1 MSVTVRFAPSPT
13 GYLHIGNVR
22 TAVLNWLFARKHA
35 GRFILRLD
43 DTDTERSREEYAQA
57 IIEDLEWLGLRPDA
71 VFRQSERL
79 ELYEQAAEQ
88 LKQAGLLYP
97 CYETEQELALKR
109 KAQLMAGRPPVY
121 DRSALKLTDEAKKA
135 LEEAGRRPHW
145 RFRLPEGS
153 ITWEDAVRGRVE
165 IDLSTLSDPV
175 LIREDGSFLYTLPSV
190 VDDMDMRITHVVRGD
205 DHVVNTAVQIA
216 LTRALGG
223 EPPMFAH
230 HALLR
235 AKDGGPLSKRLGS
248 LGVRD
253 FREQGL
259 EPEAIVSYCATVGTS
274 GPVRAFIDID
284 ALAAEFALEKLSRAP
299 ARFDEEELL
308 ALNADVL
315 HALPCEKALPRLK
328 NLGIGLNCAE
338 WEVVRANLSLLHEA
352 AEWEAVLHGDIS
364 PPELEEEDRVYLKQA
379 ADLLPEEPWDEAT
392 WKAWTEALKRETGRK
407 GKALFMPLRLALTGK
422 THGPEMS
429 RLLPLIGPGRTRSR
443 LLSAAGQAHGAS

>member
-13 GYLHIGNVR
+13 GHLHIGNVR
-22 TAVLNWLFARKHA
+22 TAVLNWLFTRKHV

-43 DTDTERSREEYAQA
+43 DTDAERSREEYAQA
-57 IIEDLEWLGLRPDA
+57 IIEDLEWLGLQPDA

-121 DRSALKLTDEAKKA
+121 DRAALRLTEAARKA
-135 LEEAGRRPHW
+135 LEEAGRKPHW
-145 RFRLPEGS
+145 RFMLPEGA
-153 ITWEDAVRGRVE
+153 ITWEDAVRGPVE

-175 LIREDGSFLYTLPSV
+175 LIRADGSFLYTLPSV
-190 VDDMDMRITHVVRGD
+190 VDDKEMGITHVIRGD

-216 LTRALGG
+216 LTRVLGG
-223 EPPMFAH
+223 VPPQFAH

-253 FREQGL
+253 FREKGL
-259 EPEAIVSYCATVGTS
+259 EPETIVSYCATVGTS
-274 GPVRAFIDID
+274 GPVKAFIDMD
-284 ALAAEFALEKLSRAP
+284 ALAADFALERLSRAP
-299 ARFDEEELL
+299 ARFDEDELL

-315 HALPCEKALPRLK
+315 HALPCEKALPRLEK
-328 NLGIGLNCAE
+328 LGIS
-338 WEVVRANLSLLHEA
+338 LSCE
-352 AEWEAVLHGDIS
+352 EWEAIRANVGLLREAADWEQVLHGEIA
-364 PPELEEEDRVYLKQA
+364 PPELDEEDRAYVRLA
-379 ADLLPEEPWDEAT
+379 AELLPDEPWDDTT
-392 WKAWTEALKRETGRK
+392 WKAWTNALKQASGRK
-407 GKALFMPLRLALTGK
+407 GKALFMPLRLVLTGRA
-422 THGPEMS
+422 HGPEMS
-429 RLLPLIGPGRTRSR
+429 KLLPLIGRERAKAR
-443 LLSAAGQAHGAS
+443 LEKAAD

>member
-13 GYLHIGNVR
+13 GHLHIGNVR
-22 TAVLNWLFARKHA
+22 TAVLNWLFTRKHD

-43 DTDTERSREEYAQA
+43 DTDAERSREEYAQA
-57 IIEDLEWLGLRPDA
+57 IIEDLEWLGLQPDA

-121 DRSALKLTDEAKKA
+121 DRAALRLTEAARKA
-135 LEEAGRRPHW
+135 LEEAGRKPHW
-145 RFRLPEGS
+145 RFKLPEGA
-153 ITWEDAVRGRVE
+153 ITWEDAVRGPVE

-175 LIREDGSFLYTLPSV
+175 LIRADGSFLYTLPSV
-190 VDDMDMRITHVVRGD
+190 VDDMEMGITHVIRGD

-216 LTRALGG
+216 LTRVLGG
-223 EPPMFAH
+223 VPPQFAH

-253 FREQGL
+253 FREKGL
-259 EPEAIVSYCATVGTS
+259 EPETIVSYCATVGTS
-274 GPVRAFIDID
+274 GPVKAFIDMD
-284 ALAAEFALEKLSRAP
+284 ALAADFALERLSRAP
-299 ARFDEEELL
+299 ARFDEDELL

-315 HALPCEKALPRLK
+315 HALPCEKALPRLEK
-328 NLGIGLNCAE
+328 LGIS
-338 WEVVRANLSLLHEA
+338 LSCE
-352 AEWEAVLHGDIS
+352 EWEAIRANVGLLREAADWEQVLHGEIA
-364 PPELEEEDRVYLKQA
+364 PPELDEEDRAYVRLA
-379 ADLLPEEPWDEAT
+379 AELLPDEPWDDTT
-392 WKAWTEALKRETGRK
+392 WKAWTNALKQASGRK
-407 GKALFMPLRLALTGK
+407 GKALFMPLRLVLTGRA
-422 THGPEMS
+422 HGPEMS
-429 RLLPLIGPGRTRSR
+429 KLLPLIGRERAKAR
-443 LLSAAGQAHGAS
+443 LEKAAD

>member
-43 DTDTERSREEYAQA
+43 DTDTERSRGEYAQA
-57 IIEDLEWLGLRPDA
+57 IIEDLEWLGLHPA
-71 VFRQSERL
+71 ATYRQSERL
-79 ELYEQAAEQ
+79 ELYEQAAEK

-145 RFRLPEGS
+145 RFRLPEGA

-190 VDDMDMRITHVVRGD
+190 VDDMDMGITHVVRGD

-253 FREQGL
+253 FRERGL

-274 GPVRAFIDID
+274 GPVRAFIDMD
-284 ALAAEFALEKLSRAP
+284 ELAADFALEKLSRAP
-299 ARFDEEELL
+299 ARFDEDELL

-315 HALPCEKALPRLK
+315 HQLPCEKALPRLEK
-328 NLGIGLNCAE
+328 RGIS
-338 WEVVRANLSLLHEA
+338 LSCE
-352 AEWEAVLHGDIS
+352 EWEAIRANIGLLREAADWERVLHGEIA

-379 ADLLPEEPWDEAT
+379 AELLPGEPWDDTT
-392 WKAWTEALKRETGRK
+392 WKAWTNALKEASGRK

-422 THGPEMS
+422 PHGPEMS
-429 RLLPLIGPGRTRSR
+429 KLLPLIGRERAKAR
-443 LLSAAGQAHGAS
+443 LEKAA

>member
-13 GYLHIGNVR
+13 GHLHIGNVR
-22 TAVLNWLFARKHA
+22 TAVLNWLFTRKHD

-43 DTDTERSREEYAQA
+43 DTDAERSREEYAQA
-57 IIEDLEWLGLRPDA
+57 IIEDLEWLGLQPDA

-121 DRSALKLTDEAKKA
+121 DRAALRLTEAARKA
-135 LEEAGRRPHW
+135 LEEAGRKPHW
-145 RFRLPEGS
+145 RFKLPDGS

-175 LIREDGSFLYTLPSV
+175 LIRADGSFLYTLPSV
-190 VDDMDMRITHVVRGD
+190 VDDMEMGITHVIRGD

-223 EPPMFAH
+223 EPPRFAH

-248 LGVRD
+248 LSVRD
-253 FREQGL
+253 LREKGL
-259 EPEAIVSYCATVGTS
+259 EPETIVSHCATVGTS
-274 GPVRAFIDID
+274 GPVRAFIDMD

-299 ARFDEEELL
+299 VRFDEDELL

-315 HALPCEKALPRLK
+315 HRLPCETALPRLEK
-328 NLGIGLNCAE
+328 LGISLSCEE
-338 WEVVRANLSLLHEA
+338 WETVRANIGLLREA
-352 AEWEAVLHGDIS
+352 ADWERVLHGEIATPD
-364 PPELEEEDRVYLKQA
+364 LEEEDRAYLKQA
-379 ADLLPEEPWDEAT
+379 AELLPEEPWEEAT
-392 WKAWTEALKRETGRK
+392 WKAWTNALKKASGRK

-422 THGPEMS
+422 PHGPEMS
-429 RLLPLIGPGRTRSR
+429 KLLPLIGWERAKAR
-443 LLSAAGQAHGAS
+443 LEKVAA

>member
-1 MSVTVRFAPSPT
+1 MKVTVRFAPSPT
-13 GYLHIGNVR
+13 GHLHIGNVR
-22 TAVLNWLFARKHA
+22 TAVLNRLFALKHD

-43 DTDTERSREEYAQA
+43 DTDAERSREEYARA
-57 IIEDLEWLGLRPDA
+57 IIEDLEWLGLKTDA

-79 ELYEQAAEQ
+79 ALYERAAER

-121 DRSALKLTDEAKKA
+121 DRAALKLTEEAKRA
-135 LEEAGRRPHW
+135 LEEAGRKPHW
-145 RFRLPEGS
+145 RFKLPDGS
-153 ITWEDAVRGRVE
+153 ITWEDAVRGPVE

-175 LIREDGSFLYTLPSV
+175 LIREAGSFLYTLPSV
-190 VDDMDMRITHVVRGD
+190 VDDMDMGITHVIRGD

-223 EPPMFAH
+223 ETPKFAH

-253 FREQGL
+253 FREKGL
-259 EPEAIVSYCATVGTS
+259 EPETIVSYCATVGTS
-274 GPVRAFIDID
+274 DPVAAFTDMR
-284 ALAAEFALEKLSRAP
+284 ALAERFELSKLSKAP
-299 ARFDEEELL
+299 ARFDEEELF

-315 HALPCEKALPRLK
+315 HQLPCEKALPRLEK
-328 NLGIGLNCAE
+328 LGISLSCAE
-338 WEVVRANLSLLHEA
+338 WKVVRANIGLLKEA
-352 AEWEAVLHGDIS
+352 ADWERVLHGDVE
-364 PPELEEEDRVYLKQA
+364 PPTLSDEDRTYVRQA
-379 ADLLPEEPWDEAT
+379 AQALPPEPWDSDT
-392 WKAWTEALKRETGRK
+392 WKAWTEALKQATGRK

-422 THGPEMS
+422 AHGPEMS
-429 RLLPLIGPGRTRSR
+429 KLLPLIGPERARAR
-443 LLSAAGQAHGAS
+443 LLAASAK

>member
-1 MSVTVRFAPSPT
+1 MKVTVRFAPSPT
-13 GYLHIGNVR
+13 GHLHIGNVR
-22 TAVLNWLFARKHA
+22 TAVLNRLFALKNG

-43 DTDTERSREEYAQA
+43 DTDSERSREEYAQA
-57 IIEDLEWLGLRPDA
+57 IIEDLEWLGLEPNA

-79 ELYEQAAEQ
+79 AFYEQAAEK

-121 DRSALKLTDEAKKA
+121 DRAALKLTEEAKRA
-135 LEEAGRRPHW
+135 LEEAGRKPHW

-153 ITWEDAVRGRVE
+153 ITWEDAVRGPVE

-175 LIREDGSFLYTLPSV
+175 LIRADGSFLYTLPSV
-190 VDDMDMRITHVVRGD
+190 VDDMDMGITHVIRGD

-223 EPPMFAH
+223 NPPQFAH

-253 FREQGL
+253 FREKGL
-259 EPEAIVSYCATVGTS
+259 EPETIVSYCATVGTS
-274 GPVRAFIDID
+274 EPVAAFTDMQ
-284 ALAAEFALEKLSRAP
+284 ALAERFELSKLSRAP

-315 HALPCEKALPRLK
+315 HQLTCDKALPRLEK
-328 NLGIGLNCAE
+328 LGISLSCEE
-338 WEVVRANLSLLHEA
+338 WKVVRANIGLLKEA
-352 AEWEAVLHGDIS
+352 AVWERVLHGDLE
-364 PPELEEEDRVYLKQA
+364 PPALAEEDRAYVRQA
-379 ADLLPEEPWDEAT
+379 AEALPPAPWDAGT

-407 GKALFMPLRLALTGK
+407 GKALFMPLRLALTGRA
-422 THGPEMS
+422 HGPEMS
-429 RLLPLIGPGRTRSR
+429 RLLPLIGPEKTRAR
-443 LLSAAGQAHGAS
+443 LLVTGAGTA

>member
-13 GYLHIGNVR
+13 GHLHIGNVR
-22 TAVLNWLFARKHA
+22 TAVLNRLFALKHG

-43 DTDTERSREEYAQA
+43 DTDKERSREEYAQA
-57 IIEDLEWLGLRPDA
+57 IIEDLEWLGLKPDA
-71 VFRQSERL
+71 IFRQSERL
-79 ELYEQAAEQ
+79 TLYEQAAER
-88 LKQAGLLYP
+88 LKAAGLLYP

-121 DRSALKLTDEAKKA
+121 DRAALKLTEDAKRA

-153 ITWEDAVRGRVE
+153 VTWEDAVRGPVE

-190 VDDMDMRITHVVRGD
+190 VDDMDMGVTHVIRGD

-216 LTRALGG
+216 LTRALEGK
-223 EPPMFAH
+223 PPAFAH

-253 FREQGL
+253 FGEKGL
-259 EPEAIVSYCATVGTS
+259 E
-274 GPVRAFIDID
+274 AFTDMQT
-284 ALAAEFALEKLSRAP
+284 LAERFDLSKLSRAP
-299 ARFDEEELL
+299 ARFDEEEML

-315 HALPCEKALPRLK
+315 HQLPCEKALPRLER
-328 NLGIGLNCAE
+328 LGMALDCEE
-338 WEVVRANLSLLHEA
+338 WEVVRANIGLLKDTA
-352 AEWEAVLHGDIS
+352 DWERVLHGNIE
-364 PPELEEEDRVYLKQA
+364 PPSLSEEDRTYVRQA
-379 ADLLPEEPWDEAT
+379 LELLPSAPWDANT
-392 WKAWTEALKRETGRK
+392 WKTWTEALKAATGRR

-422 THGPEMS
+422 AHGPEMS
-429 RLLPLIGPGRTRSR
+429 KLLPLIGPERTRAR
-443 LLSAAGQAHGAS
+443 LLAAGAGAT

>member
-13 GYLHIGNVR
+13 GHLHIGNVR
-22 TAVLNWLFARKHA
+22 TAVLNWLFTRKHD

-43 DTDTERSREEYAQA
+43 DTDAERSREEYAQA
-57 IIEDLEWLGLRPDA
+57 IIEDLEWLGLQPDA

-121 DRSALKLTDEAKKA
+121 DRAALRLTEAARKA
-135 LEEAGRRPHW
+135 LEEAGRKPHW
-145 RFRLPEGS
+145 RFKLPDGS

-175 LIREDGSFLYTLPSV
+175 LIRADGSFLYTLPSV
-190 VDDMDMRITHVVRGD
+190 VDDMEMGITHVIRGD

-216 LTRALGG
+216 LTRVLGG
-223 EPPMFAH
+223 VPPQFAH

-253 FREQGL
+253 FREKGL
-259 EPEAIVSYCATVGTS
+259 EPETIVSYCATVGTS
-274 GPVRAFIDID
+274 GPVKAFIDMD
-284 ALAAEFALEKLSRAP
+284 ALAADFALERLSRAP
-299 ARFDEEELL
+299 ARFDEDELL

-315 HALPCEKALPRLK
+315 HALPCEKALPRLEK
-328 NLGIGLNCAE
+328 LGIS
-338 WEVVRANLSLLHEA
+338 LSCE
-352 AEWEAVLHGDIS
+352 EWEAIRANVGLLREAADWEQVLHGEIA
-364 PPELEEEDRVYLKQA
+364 PPELDEEDRAYVRLA
-379 ADLLPEEPWDEAT
+379 AELLPDEPWDDTT
-392 WKAWTEALKRETGRK
+392 WKAWTNALKQASGRK
-407 GKALFMPLRLALTGK
+407 GKALFMPLRLVLTGRA
-422 THGPEMS
+422 HGPEMS
-429 RLLPLIGPGRTRSR
+429 KLLPLIGRERAKAR
-443 LLSAAGQAHGAS
+443 LEKAAD